1 MIRKLTDQQI
11 IAVCRELFAADP
23 SASGRALRAELK
35 RRYGSSGKT
44 DRVFAAWRML
54 RDEIA
59 IKTPGDAALINDLK
73 RQVVELVA
81 RLNDA
86 DLARESAEQRALLS
100 EAREIAHQNRW
111 ANEIHDLR
119 NEVRRLTGEGRRQG
133 PLESRVLELTR
144 EVATLKAQL
153 SQRPRPPDR

>member
-23 SASGRALRAELK
+23 TSSGRALRAELK
-35 RRYGSSGKT
+35 RRYGRAGKT

-54 RDEIA
+54 RNETA
-59 IKTPGDAALINDLK
+59 IKTPGDAALVDELK
-73 RQVVELVA
+73 RQVVDLGT

-119 NEVRRLTGEGRRQG
+119 NEVRRLTGEGRRHG
-133 PLESRVLELTR
+133 ALESRVLELTR
-144 EVATLKAQL
+144 EVGTLKAQL
-153 SQRPRPPDR
+153 AGRHG